1 MIKELF
7 RKDETGET
15 KVRVKK
21 IKITAKEIK
30 THIEWLDGE
39 IRKCQKDRERYR
51 ELRKQMLELDPDD
64 ESYSALEREAEA
76 YADADERYSK
86 LQEQREKEFTIL
98 KKYKDSKFYV
108 APKDLMVIFGV
119 GCLSFFMIAL
129 ERENPK
135 ALKLASFVLK
145 LFPIKM

>member
-7 RKDETGET
+7 RNETGET
-15 KVRVKK
+15 KVKVKK

-30 THIEWLDGE
+30 THINWLDE
-39 IRKCQKDRERYR
+39 QIQKCQKERERYR